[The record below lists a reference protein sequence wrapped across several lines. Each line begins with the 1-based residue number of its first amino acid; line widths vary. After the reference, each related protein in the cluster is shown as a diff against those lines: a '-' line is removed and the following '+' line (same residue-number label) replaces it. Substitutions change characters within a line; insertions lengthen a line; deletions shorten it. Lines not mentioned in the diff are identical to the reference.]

1 MKDGVLFYDG
11 ATYELNGT
19 VVADLLER
27 GVILLDKVSGYYEL
41 ARNHAIDE
49 VEADAN
55 VLSRLTG
62 SVARAQ
68 DRPDVRSLGAELK
81 APNGFGGRR

>member
-11 ATYELNGT
+11 ATYELQ
-19 VVADLLER
+19 AAELSDLLRR
-27 GVILLDKVSGYYEL
+27 GVIVLDRESGYYTL
-41 ARNHAIDE
+41 APDKVIDD
-49 VEADAN
+49 VGPGAK
-55 VLSRLTG
+55 VRSMFTG

-68 DRPDVRSLGAELK
+68 QRPDMRSVAAGLK